1 MILSLVSFSTDS
13 RIRNADLGRF
23 TGSDRLVGIIN
34 RLSARVEIK
43 LKVTP
48 SARTAHACQLNRAGS
63 GSDKFKGF
71 H

>member
-34 RLSARVEIK
+34 RLSARVEINIESQA
-43 LKVTP
+43 LRPHGARV
-48 SARTAHACQLNRAGS
+48 SA
-63 GSDKFKGF
+63 
-71 H
+71 